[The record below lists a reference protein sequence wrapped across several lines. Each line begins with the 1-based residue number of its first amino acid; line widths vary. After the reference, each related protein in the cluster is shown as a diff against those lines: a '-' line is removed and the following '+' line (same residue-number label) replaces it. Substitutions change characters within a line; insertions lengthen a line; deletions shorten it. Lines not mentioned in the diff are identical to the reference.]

1 MTFAEPV
8 PGVHAAIDAAY
19 HSKYDRYGPR
29 IVGSVVGSDAEAVT
43 IKLVRRA
50 TT

>member
-1 MTFAEPV
+1 MC
-8 PGVHAAIDAAY
+8 HDAIDAAY

-29 IVGSVVGSDAEAVT
+29 IMGGVVGSDAEAAT
-43 IKLVRRA
+43 IRLVPRA